1 MAAVTAAA
9 MRDRVKNM
17 VFAAMPTTRPYE
29 TPLATAGINASV
41 TTIDVP
47 TGTGTSWAVNDIGE
61 FEEGEQFLVTAVSTD
76 ALTVIRGHA
85 GTTAA
90 SHAQNDIIS
99 QNSRFT
105 VEQIDQV
112 IDDSVVD
119 LGTELYKLHTITDTY
134 SSSTRWF
141 PMDAAGDENI
151 FEVIA
156 VYHKPTGS
164 DHPVG
169 IWGWTFKDRVDATGF
184 TEDNGLFL
192 STGGGL
198 GNADTFYIA
207 TKKRYLVITDIDA
220 ASPVIQVVAHFAVY
234 KLLGMAETV
243 RTHDPGKRTDRTVQ
257 PGAEGRS
264 SIWFLR
270 EAIRLRDREETRLH
284 KMERS
289 LPVTRTGQRA
299 RRYVP

>member
-1 MAAVTAAA
+1 
-9 MRDRVKNM
+9 MRNRVKNM

-29 TPLATAGINASV
+29 TTLATAGIDNAV

-47 TGTGTSWAVNDIGE
+47 AGTGISWAVNDIGE
-61 FEEGEQFLVTAVSTD
+61 FEEGEQFLVTVVTVD
-76 ALTVIRGHA
+76 ALTVIRGYA

-90 SHAQNDIIS
+90 AQAQNDVIS
-99 QNSRFT
+99 QNPRFT

-112 IDDSVVD
+112 LDDAVVD

-134 SSSTRWF
+134 STTTRWF

-151 FEVIA
+151 FEVMA

-169 IWGWTFKDRVDATGF
+169 IWGWTFKNQVDATGF
-184 TEDNGLFL
+184 TQDNGLFL

-198 GNADTFYIA
+198 GGTDTFYIA
-207 TKKRYLVITDIDA
+207 TKKRYITLTDIDA

-270 EAIRLRDREETRLH
+270 EAIRLRDREETRLYR
-284 KMERS
+284 MEAN

-299 RRYVP
+299 RRYRP